1 MEARLPTGLGHP
13 LRSLLLIVAGTAA
26 SLAWTGTPITLEHV
40 SAVGYA
46 WVVVAL
52 VDAPLLA
59 VAPASPAGDAGGP
72 AVKWPSYKR
81 DAWIA
86 IASLLVAHGLGGAD
100 ARFIYPD
107 GRPAPGGAI
116 PPLHRVMVVVAVLAT
131 LSFLVF
137 SARCWFAGRRLR
149 SGLPA

>member
-1 MEARLPTGLGHP
+1 MPTGLARTLGV
-13 LRSLLLIVAGTAA
+13 LLLIVAGTAA
-26 SLAWTGTPITLEHV
+26 SLAWTGAPITLEHV

-59 VAPASPAGDAGGP
+59 VAPPIPAGDAGEP
-72 AVKWPSYKR
+72 AAKWPSYKR

-86 IASLLVAHGLGGAD
+86 IGSLLVAHGLGGVD
-100 ARFIYPD
+100 ARFVYPT
-107 GRPAPGGAI
+107 GQPAAGGAV
-116 PPLHRVMVVVAVLAT
+116 PPLHTVMVVVAVLAT

-149 SGLPA
+149 LGLPA

>member
-1 MEARLPTGLGHP
+1 MPTGLDRT
-13 LRSLLLIVAGTAA
+13 LRALLIIVAGTAA
-26 SLAWTGTPITLEHV
+26 SLAWTGAPITLEHV

-59 VAPASPAGDAGGP
+59 MAPPSADEAVGGP
-72 AVKWPSYKR
+72 AAKRPRYKR

-86 IASLLVAHGLGGAD
+86 IASLLVAHGLGGVD
-100 ARFIYPD
+100 ARFVYPD
-107 GRPAPGGAI
+107 GRTAAGGTI
-116 PPLHRVMVVVAVLAT
+116 PPLHTVMVVIAVLAT

-149 SGLPA
+149 SSLPA